1 MEQEKQTPLT
11 ILFYAI
17 ISVFLLGIPVGCL
30 HTANGFPGNLSYEVI
45 NSYPHDPA
53 AFTQGLEWDRGRVY
67 EGTGLNGSSSLRRV
81 DYKTGTVELQIDYPE
96 DIFAESVTVLGDRM
110 YQLSWQNNIVFVYRK
125 DDFSLLQTHEYNREG
140 WGLTN
145 DGNQLIASDGSAL
158 LYFLDPRRLSREDGS
173 PSGTMHQPVR
183 NLNDLEYVNGKVFA
197 NIYQS
202 DRIAIINPETGVV
215 ESWLDLSGL
224 RTLLDSGNSA
234 LELNG
239 IMYNEETDRLFVTGK
254 FWPKLF
260 ELGFA
265 QSDTH

>member
-1 MEQEKQTPLT
+1 MERAKQTPLS

-17 ISVFLLGIPVGCL
+17 ISIFLLGMPGGCL
-30 HTANGFPGNLSYEVI
+30 HTANGYPGNLTYEVI

-53 AFTQGLEWDRGRVY
+53 AFTQGLEWDRGAVY

-81 DYKTGTVELQIDYPE
+81 DYKTGTVELQIDYPK
-96 DIFAESVTVLGDRM
+96 DIFAESVTVLGDKM

-125 DDFSLLQTHEYNREG
+125 DDLSLLRTHEYNREG

-145 DGNQLIASDGSAL
+145 DGSQLIASDGSAT
-158 LYFLDPRRLSREDGS
+158 LYFLDPQTLGERRRITVEDN
-173 PSGTMHQPVR
+173 HQPLR
-183 NLNDLEYVNGKVFA
+183 KLNDLEYVNGRVFA

-202 DRIAIINPETGVV
+202 DRIAIINPVTGVV

-265 QSDTH
+265 QSDAH